1 MRPADVVGQGQDA
14 QWPCNPVA
22 MQSMR
27 CRNSGSID
35 VSITAATPAGP
46 ISPENQSPPNPAW
59 PLRPA
64 GAGESDRNGFGD
76 PVALQLSAEARV
88 RTLSDPDHAANG
100 RNDPVAAVE
109 DRPRGFPAQVT
120 GPEKGSG

>member
-1 MRPADVVGQGQDA
+1 MMRPADIGGRGQDA

-59 PLRPA
+59 PLRQA
-64 GAGESDRNGFGD
+64 GAGESDRIGFGD

-88 RTLSDPDHAANG
+88 RPLSDPDAAAKG
-100 RNDPVAAVE
+100 RNEPGAAIEDPLRGSRREVA
-109 DRPRGFPAQVT
+109 
-120 GPEKGSG
+120 KMNL